1 MTLRVC
7 LNRLVFL
14 LFSLAR
20 ELSPF
25 LLHEHVLTGKNPLI
39 SKLDCTWF
47 LLGFPRL
54 SKLGKIAIYP
64 ILVHHLDLTVTK
76 SGKLENPDWEI
87 KISKKSSFPHCT
99 WIFCNPN
106 LETQLYNPGLQ
117 GSQAWDFSFTGMDFN
132 KPVLDC
138 TINRLGVLSFQE
150 RILT

>member
-1 MTLRVC
+1 MWTSIIRRV
-7 LNRLVFL
+7 FWL
-14 LFSLAR
+14 LLCDPCHSL
-20 ELSPF
+20 
-25 LLHEHVLTGKNPLI
+25 HNTGKNPWI

-54 SKLGKIAIYP
+54 SKPGKIAIYP

-99 WIFCNPN
+99 WIFRNPN

-117 GSQAWDFSFTGMDFN
+117 GSQAWNFSFTGMDFN

-150 RILT
+150 RILKSQFWIVT